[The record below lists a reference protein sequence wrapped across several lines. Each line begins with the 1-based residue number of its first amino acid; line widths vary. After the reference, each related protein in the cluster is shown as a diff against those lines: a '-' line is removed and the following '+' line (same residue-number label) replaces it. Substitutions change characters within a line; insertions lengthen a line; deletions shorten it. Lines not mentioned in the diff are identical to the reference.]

1 MLVTVVR
8 RHRPSRSIVPRD
20 RGGREGYFE
29 AIVREVDGGWH
40 LEDTLYGI
48 EEERYELDGEV
59 ISGGRRARRD
69 VRGGCDSSRVG
80 R

>member
-8 RHRPSRSIVPRD
+8 RHRPNGSIVPRD

-48 EEERYELDGEV
+48 EEERYELDGEL
-59 ISGGRRARRD
+59 ISGGRGAR
-69 VRGGCDSSRVG
+69 
-80 R
+80 